1 MTNDLLNLID
11 KKRGNEST
19 QFADR
24 GTVTATYTGP
34 YVGYISNNKI
44 VWRNVLYIP
53 ESKEV
58 FYP

>member
-44 VWRNVLYIP
+44 VWRNVLYIL